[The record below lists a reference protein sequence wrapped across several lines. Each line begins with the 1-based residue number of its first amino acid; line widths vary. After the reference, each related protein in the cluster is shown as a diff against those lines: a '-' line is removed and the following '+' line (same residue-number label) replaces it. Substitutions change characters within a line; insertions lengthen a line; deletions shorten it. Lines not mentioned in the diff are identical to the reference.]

1 MAKVNVTTETIRTI
15 QLTDKESDYLAILLR
30 NYTGTGAESALQTS
44 IRENLYHCVTRTI
57 PGEVEYK

>member
-15 QLTDKESDYLAILLR
+15 QLTNKESDYLAILLR
-30 NYTGTGAESALQTS
+30 NYTGAESALQTS